1 MIAVLLKGGPEFIEK
16 LLGHFGRMT
25 SDFQPSH
32 HIILSGDETLSLGDV
47 VVDHPHFDGV
57 HGHGSSYHLAS
68 PKSKAE
74 AGIECGSAEYHR
86 AQP

>member
-25 SDFQPSH
+25 SDFQPSDQFF
-32 HIILSGDETLSLGDV
+32 LSGDVTLSLGDV
-47 VVDHPHFDGV
+47 VVDHPHFVGV
-57 HGHGSSYHLAS
+57 HGHGSSYHLAR

-74 AGIECGSAEYHR
+74 AEIECGIAEYTR